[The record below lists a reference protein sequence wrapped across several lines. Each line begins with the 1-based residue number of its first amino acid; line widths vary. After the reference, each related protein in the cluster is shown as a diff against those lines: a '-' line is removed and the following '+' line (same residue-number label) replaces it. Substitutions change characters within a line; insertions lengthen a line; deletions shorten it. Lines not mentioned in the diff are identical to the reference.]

1 MVASLETEPPKINEP
16 QVDEKSAKTMMAE
29 GRRDF
34 ICKDYSNAAEN
45 FSKACEKLT
54 IEYGDRSAE
63 TADGYFWYGK
73 ALLETSRNQQDFLGT
88 KAENEDVEN
97 EDPEEKS
104 SSPVEASKQPLEKIE
119 EKIESSDEKN
129 TEDAESAEKDE
140 DAEKAEKAEKENVET
155 AKTDKTEIVGAET
168 NEETEDPAKK
178 ENLGSEGDWEDADE
192 DEISDQQL
200 AYEMFEMARAIYESL
215 MDQTQETE
223 IKRAECH
230 MSIGEISGENGQIEE
245 AIAEYYSALDILE
258 KKLPEERKRRLAEV
272 YVSLGCSQDAI
283 YQYSKSITSF
293 EKAIEV
299 METRVEFLKS
309 KDEESLKP
317 ADKREMVSLKDTV
330 IPELKERI
338 IDAKNSEKKHE
349 EDKEMLKQVL
359 LMKSTTNAFDA
370 PASSKPVTSINN
382 LVRRK
387 RKSAEVSSS
396 SKTGILE
403 PSSKKWIKN
412 MKK

>member
-1 MVASLETEPPKINEP
+1 MVASSEPKSVEEP
-16 QVDEKSAKTMMAE
+16 QVVDEKSAKTMMAE

-54 IEYGDRSAE
+54 IEFGDRSAE

-97 EDPEEKS
+97 EDPEEEEKS
-104 SSPVEASKQPLEKIE
+104 ASGSVEVSKQPLENIE
-119 EKIESSDEKN
+119 EKIEDSDEKSD
-129 TEDAESAEKDE
+129 EKVAESAEN
-140 DAEKAEKAEKENVET
+140 AEKPENEKSE
-155 AKTDKTEIVGAET
+155 TDKPET

-178 ENLGSEGDWEDADE
+178 ENLGSEEDWEDADE

-200 AYEMFEMARAIYESL
+200 AYEMFEMARGIYENL

-245 AIAEYYSALDILE
+245 AIVEYYSALDILE

-283 YQYSKSITSF
+283 YQYSKSVTSF

-299 METRVEFLKS
+299 METRVEFLNS

-330 IPELKERI
+330 IPELKEKI
-338 IDAKNSEKKHE
+338 VDAKNSEKKHE

-359 LMKSTTNAFDA
+359 LMKSTTSAFDA
-370 PASSKPVTSINN
+370 PVSSKPVTSINS
-382 LVRRK
+382 LVKRK

-403 PSSKKWIKN
+403 PSSKK
-412 MKK
+412 

>member
-1 MVASLETEPPKINEP
+1 MVASSEPKSVEEP
-16 QVDEKSAKTMMAE
+16 QVVDEKSAKTMMAE

-54 IEYGDRSAE
+54 IEFGDRSAE

-97 EDPEEKS
+97 EDPEEEEKS
-104 SSPVEASKQPLEKIE
+104 ASGSVEVSKQPLENIE
-119 EKIESSDEKN
+119 EKIEDSDEKSD
-129 TEDAESAEKDE
+129 EKVAESAEN
-140 DAEKAEKAEKENVET
+140 AEKPETEKSE
-155 AKTDKTEIVGAET
+155 TDKPET
-168 NEETEDPAKK
+168 NEETEDTAKK
-178 ENLGSEGDWEDADE
+178 ENLGSEEEWEDADE

-200 AYEMFEMARAIYESL
+200 AYEMFEMARGIYENL

-245 AIAEYYSALDILE
+245 AIVEYYSALDILE

-283 YQYSKSITSF
+283 YQYSKSVTSF

-299 METRVEFLKS
+299 METRVEFLIS

-330 IPELKERI
+330 IPELKEKI
-338 IDAKNSEKKHE
+338 VDAKNSEKKHE

-359 LMKSTTNAFDA
+359 LMKSTTSAFDA
-370 PASSKPVTSINN
+370 PVSSKPVTSINS
-382 LVRRK
+382 LVKRK

-403 PSSKKWIKN
+403 PSSKK
-412 MKK
+412 

>member
-54 IEYGDRSAE
+54 IEFGDRSAE

-119 EKIESSDEKN
+119 ETMENADEKN
-129 TEDAESAEKDE
+129 TGDAGSAEKDE
-140 DAEKAEKAEKENVET
+140 HTENAENAEEAENV
-155 AKTDKTEIVGAET
+155 ET

-359 LMKSTTNAFDA
+359 LMKSTTSAFDA

-403 PSSKKWIKN
+403 PSSKKWIK
-412 MKK
+412 KYEEIE

>member
-54 IEYGDRSAE
+54 IEFGDRSAE

-119 EKIESSDEKN
+119 ETMENADEKN
-129 TEDAESAEKDE
+129 TGDAGSVEKDE
-140 DAEKAEKAEKENVET
+140 DTENAENAEEAENV
-155 AKTDKTEIVGAET
+155 ET

-359 LMKSTTNAFDA
+359 LMKSTTSAFDA

-403 PSSKKWIKN
+403 PSSKKWIK
-412 MKK
+412 KYEEIE

>member
-1 MVASLETEPPKINEP
+1 M
-16 QVDEKSAKTMMAE
+16 
-29 GRRDF
+29 G
-34 ICKDYSNAAEN
+34 
-45 FSKACEKLT
+45 
-54 IEYGDRSAE
+54 E

-97 EDPEEKS
+97 EDPEEER
-104 SSPVEASKQPLEKIE
+104 SSPVEVSKQPLEKIE
-119 EKIESSDEKN
+119 EKP
-129 TEDAESAEKDE
+129 
-140 DAEKAEKAEKENVET
+140 EKAETAEKPE
-155 AKTDKTEIVGAET
+155 TDKPETEKQETEKPETEKPETEKPETEKPETDKPETETPETDKPETDKPET

-178 ENLGSEGDWEDADE
+178 ENLGSEEDWEDADE

-200 AYEMFEMARAIYESL
+200 AYEMFEMARGIYENL

-245 AIAEYYSALDILE
+245 AIAEYYSALAILE

-283 YQYSKSITSF
+283 YQYSKSVSSF
-293 EKAIEV
+293 QKAIEV

-317 ADKREMVSLKDTV
+317 ADKREMISLKDTV

-338 IDAKNSEKKHE
+338 IDGGDAKNSEK
-349 EDKEMLKQVL
+349 
-359 LMKSTTNAFDA
+359 
-370 PASSKPVTSINN
+370 
-382 LVRRK
+382 
-387 RKSAEVSSS
+387 
-396 SKTGILE
+396 
-403 PSSKKWIKN
+403 
-412 MKK
+412 

>member
-54 IEYGDRSAE
+54 IEFGDRSAE

-119 EKIESSDEKN
+119 ETMENADEKN
-129 TEDAESAEKDE
+129 TGDAGSAEKDE
-140 DAEKAEKAEKENVET
+140 NAGNAEKVEKSES
-155 AKTDKTEIVGAET
+155 AKTDNTETDEAET

-200 AYEMFEMARAIYESL
+200 AYEMFEMARAIYSTFNNMGL
-215 MDQTQETE
+215 INDWRPLVNCQNNIHVHWNHKM
-223 IKRAECH
+223 
-230 MSIGEISGENGQIEE
+230 N
-245 AIAEYYSALDILE
+245 
-258 KKLPEERKRRLAEV
+258 KKA
-272 YVSLGCSQDAI
+272 
-283 YQYSKSITSF
+283 
-293 EKAIEV
+293 
-299 METRVEFLKS
+299 
-309 KDEESLKP
+309 
-317 ADKREMVSLKDTV
+317 
-330 IPELKERI
+330 
-338 IDAKNSEKKHE
+338 
-349 EDKEMLKQVL
+349 
-359 LMKSTTNAFDA
+359 
-370 PASSKPVTSINN
+370 
-382 LVRRK
+382 
-387 RKSAEVSSS
+387 
-396 SKTGILE
+396 
-403 PSSKKWIKN
+403 
-412 MKK
+412 

>member
-54 IEYGDRSAE
+54 IEFGDRSAE

-119 EKIESSDEKN
+119 ETMENADEKN
-129 TEDAESAEKDE
+129 TGDAGSVEKDE
-140 DAEKAEKAEKENVET
+140 DTENAENAEEAENV
-155 AKTDKTEIVGAET
+155 ET

-200 AYEMFEMARAIYESL
+200 AYEMFEMARAIYT
-215 MDQTQETE
+215 MHVQTFGFDYVHWVIVKKNYPET
-223 IKRAECH
+223 
-230 MSIGEISGENGQIEE
+230 SS
-245 AIAEYYSALDILE
+245 
-258 KKLPEERKRRLAEV
+258 
-272 YVSLGCSQDAI
+272 
-283 YQYSKSITSF
+283 
-293 EKAIEV
+293 
-299 METRVEFLKS
+299 
-309 KDEESLKP
+309 
-317 ADKREMVSLKDTV
+317 V
-330 IPELKERI
+330 I
-338 IDAKNSEKKHE
+338 
-349 EDKEMLKQVL
+349 
-359 LMKSTTNAFDA
+359 
-370 PASSKPVTSINN
+370 
-382 LVRRK
+382 
-387 RKSAEVSSS
+387 
-396 SKTGILE
+396 
-403 PSSKKWIKN
+403 
-412 MKK
+412 